1 MTVMALASGRPS
13 IFEDPLLALIG
24 GTSGLVA
31 ALAIWAVRR
40 KHK

>member
-1 MTVMALASGRPS
+1 MALASGRPS
-13 IFEDPLLALIG
+13 VVEEPLLALIG
-24 GTSGLVA
+24 GTLGLVA